1 MNYKNIFAVV
11 LVLLSLHSFAQNTS
25 SCIEID
31 AILINACSPEEG
43 LNEQVLFTTGNTPLT
58 LTDLQV
64 TWPNT
69 SNTWQGTCQNTNT
82 ASLVAQM
89 AASVGSCG
97 TLLEPSNGVI
107 PANQQVL
114 LFSGITPTVS
124 ALSFAGL
131 SDTLY
136 VIFHCGTS
144 TTGNFANSGPNL
156 RTLILSNAGGC
167 ADTVSYI
174 PDQAPAQDG
183 AAALFN
189 SDGVVTYEN
198 VGCSF
203 FTDPL
208 SAAWT
213 APTSLC
219 SSAQPVNLYALVSGS
234 PFGYFT
240 GLGVE
245 DGFFNPSGLSGN
257 AVISYVVGSG
267 SCIIESQQT
276 IVVQQSG
283 DPSWTNPGAICDQF
297 TPINFNNFITGTIGG
312 TWSGNGLAGPIL
324 FPEGINGPILVT
336 YSVGNGSCLST
347 SSQTLFIGASLP
359 APTIQGGTNQQFCN
373 SSSQTPSIIANG
385 YISSAI
391 QWYSNSNLTDLIA
404 TGNVYSPSSGVN
416 TTVYATQTY
425 PGCSVSS
432 TAVNI
437 TFIAQPAAPTV
448 SLNQIDFCPGTPLPL
463 ITATSTSSTIVWFDD
478 QALSLPI
485 GNGTSF
491 QPLESQAPD
500 IYVVAGPSTCR
511 SAATQVLLN
520 GQQLS
525 ANWTAPAS
533 ICSGA
538 ESIDLA
544 ALVTGSVGGIFSG
557 SGVTGTIFNPQG
569 LSGNVVVTYQVGSG
583 SCLVESQQTINVLPG
598 GDPSWNSPG
607 NLCNPTNPI
616 TLSDLVTGT
625 PGGTWS
631 GSGVAGSVFFP
642 DGLSGPIQITYSV
655 GSGQCASQLAQTI
668 TIISSVNAPIVPA
681 NITFCQG
688 QVASPID
695 AGVLP
700 GANVTWFS
708 DAALNTIIF
717 QGNGFLP
724 PANISATYYVTQN
737 IASCASSASSIA
749 VNFEPAPAPPVTQT
763 AVVYCTGQAIPL
775 LNASATGTI
784 NWYNDA
790 GLTQILAT
798 GTSYQPDNS
807 VGNDIFVQTVEGNC
821 ASEAIEITLTEAAPV
836 NAEILYEG
844 NTTFCDFQPIVLN
857 SASSSGNLWSTGETT
872 QSITISEAGT
882 YTLTVTGTCNS
893 DNEAQ
898 TFVDNGVDA
907 SFSLSVSEGLA
918 PLTTTANI
926 TSSNADVST
935 FSLSG
940 DNQIVTDNL
949 PFTIQNEGTYTL
961 TLISS
966 NDEGCIDSVSREIT
980 VISGVLEVSIPN
992 SFTPNGDGFNDAFKP
1007 VIKGLEEFNL
1017 VIFNRYGNQVA
1028 SWKQEIVNWDG
1039 SHNGTSSPDGVYF
1052 YVLMGKDYSGAEVER
1067 TGSITILR

>member
-245 DGFFNPSGLSGN
+245 DGFFNPAGLSGN

-267 SCIIESQQT
+267 SCTIESQQ
-276 IVVQQSG
+276 VVIIQSSG
-283 DPSWTNPGAICDQF
+283 NPSWTNPGAICDQF
-297 TPINFNNFITGTIGG
+297 TPINFNSFVTGTVGG
-312 TWSGNGLAGPIL
+312 TWSGSGLAGPIL
-324 FPEGINGPILVT
+324 FPEGLNVQIPVTYTVGTGGCVSSLTQIVYVGAVLPPPSISTTLPICTNIQNPTIVANSPIPEVINWYSDIALTNLLETGPIFTPTPNV
-336 YSVGNGSCLST
+336 
-347 SSQTLFIGASLP
+347 SS
-359 APTIQGGTNQQFCN
+359 
-373 SSSQTPSIIANG
+373 
-385 YISSAI
+385 
-391 QWYSNSNLTDLIA
+391 
-404 TGNVYSPSSGVN
+404 
-416 TTVYATQTY
+416 TVYVSNTY
-425 PGCSVSS
+425 PGCNVA
-432 TAVNI
+432 TAEVNI
-437 TFIAQPAAPTV
+437 SFINPPNAPTV
-448 SLNQIDFCPGTPLPL
+448 TPSPVNFCPGNPLPTL
-463 ITATSTSSTIVWFDD
+463 TASSNNSVFFWYDNSDLTGF
-478 QALSLPI
+478 I
-485 GNGTSF
+485 GNGVSF

-500 IYVVAGPSTCR
+500 IYVVAGPVTCR
-511 SAATQVLLN
+511 SSATQVTLN

-775 LNASATGTI
+775 LNASAAGTI

-1007 VIKGLEEFNL
+1007 VIKGLEEINL

>member
-1 MNYKNIFAVV
+1 MNYRNILSVV
-11 LVLLSLHSFAQNTS
+11 SVLFSFHSIAQIGN
-25 SCIEID
+25 CLEVN
-31 AILINACSPEEG
+31 AILINACSSNEG

-69 SNTWQGTCQNTNT
+69 SNTWLGTCQNATT
-82 ASLVAQM
+82 ASLVAEM
-89 AASVGSCG
+89 SASVGSCG
-97 TLLEPSNGVI
+97 TLLEPVNGVV

-114 LFSGITPTVS
+114 LFSGISPTV
-124 ALSFAGL
+124 AGLSFAGL

-136 VIFHCGTS
+136 VIFHCGTT
-144 TTGNFANSGPNL
+144 TTGNFANSGANL
-156 RTLILSNAGGC
+156 RTLILNDGSDC

-174 PDQAPAQDG
+174 PDQAPALDG
-183 AAALFN
+183 AAAFFN

-219 SSAQPVNLYALVSGS
+219 SSAQPVNLYALVTGS
-234 PFGYFT
+234 PLGYFT

-245 DGFFNPSGLSGN
+245 DGFFNPAGLSGN

-267 SCIIESQQT
+267 SCTIESQQ
-276 IVVQQSG
+276 VVIIQPSG
-283 DPSWTNPGAICDQF
+283 NPSWTNPGAICDQF
-297 TPINFNNFITGTIGG
+297 TPINFNSFVTGTLGG
-312 TWSGNGLAGPIL
+312 TWTGSGLAGAIL
-324 FPEGINGPILVT
+324 FPEGLNALIPVT
-336 YSVGNGSCLST
+336 YSVGIGGCV
-347 SSQTLFIGASLP
+347 SSLTQIVYVGAVLP
-359 APTIQGGTNQQFCN
+359 P
-373 SSSQTPSIIANG
+373 PSISTPLPICTNIQNPTVIATSP
-385 YISSAI
+385 IPEVI
-391 QWYSNSNLTDLIA
+391 QWYSDIALTNLLE
-404 TGNVYSPSSGVN
+404 TGPVFTPTPNVSS
-416 TTVYATQTY
+416 TVYVSNTY
-425 PGCSVSS
+425 PGCNVA
-432 TAVNI
+432 TAEVNI
-437 TFIAQPAAPTV
+437 SFTSPPSAPVVTPSPV
-448 SLNQIDFCPGTPLPL
+448 NFCPGSPLPTL
-463 ITATSTSSTIVWFDD
+463 TASSNNSVFFWYDNSDLTGF
-478 QALSLPI
+478 I
-485 GNGTSF
+485 GNGSSF

-500 IYVVAGPSTCR
+500 IYVVAGPATCR
-511 SAATQVLLN
+511 SSATQVTLN

-538 ESIDLA
+538 EPIDLA

-631 GSGVAGSVFFP
+631 GLGVAGSIFFP
-642 DGLSGPIQITYSV
+642 DGLSGPIQVTYSV

-668 TIISSVNAPIVPA
+668 TIISSVNAPVVPS

-688 QVASPID
+688 QVASPIE

-708 DAALNTIIF
+708 DATLNTIIF

-749 VNFEPAPAPPVTQT
+749 VNFEPAPAAPVTQT

-775 LNASATGTI
+775 LSASASGII

-836 NAEILYEG
+836 NADIMFEG
-844 NTTFCDFQPIVLN
+844 NTEYCDFQPILL
-857 SASSSGNLWSTGETT
+857 SSQSPSGNLWSTGETT
-872 QSITISEAGT
+872 QSITINEAGT
-882 YTLTVTGTCNS
+882 YTLTVTGVCNS
-893 DNEAQ
+893 DNAEQ
-898 TFVDNGVDA
+898 TFIDNGVEA

-926 TSSNADVST
+926 TSLNADESA
-935 FSLSG
+935 FFLSG
-940 DNQIVTDNL
+940 DSQTITDNV
-949 PFTIQNEGTYTL
+949 PFTIPNEGTYTL
-961 TLISS
+961 TLVSS

-1007 VIKGLEEFNL
+1007 IIKGLEEINL
-1017 VIFNRYGNQVA
+1017 IIFNRYGNQVA

-1039 SHNGTSSPDGVYF
+1039 SHNGASSPDGVYF

>member
-1 MNYKNIFAVV
+1 MNYRSIFAVV
-11 LVLLSLHSFAQNTS
+11 LVAFSFPTFAQSTS
-25 SCIEID
+25 GCVEIN

-69 SNTWQGTCQNTNT
+69 SNTWQGTCQNANT

-97 TLLEPSNGVI
+97 TLLEPTNGVI

-114 LFSGITPTVS
+114 LFSGITPTVTG
-124 ALSFAGL
+124 LSFAGL

-136 VIFHCGTS
+136 VVFHCGTT
-144 TTGNFANSGPNL
+144 TTGNFANSGGNL
-156 RTLILSNAGGC
+156 RTLILSHAGGC

-174 PDQAPAQDG
+174 PDQAAPQDG
-183 AAALFN
+183 SAALFN

-203 FTDPL
+203 FTNPL

-213 APTSLC
+213 APSSLC
-219 SSAQPVNLYALVSGS
+219 SSAQPVNLYALVTGS

-245 DGFFNPSGLSGN
+245 DGFFNPAGLSGN

-267 SCIIESQQT
+267 SCTIESQQVVT
-276 IVVQQSG
+276 ILPSG
-283 DPSWTNPGAICDQF
+283 NPSWTNPGAICDQF
-297 TPINFNNFITGTIGG
+297 TPINFNSFVTGTPGG
-312 TWSGNGLAGPIL
+312 TWSGSGLAGAIL
-324 FPEGINGPILVT
+324 FPEGLNALIPVT
-336 YSVGNGSCLST
+336 YSVGIGGCV
-347 SSQTLFIGASLP
+347 SSLTQIVYVGAVLP
-359 APTIQGGTNQQFCN
+359 P
-373 SSSQTPSIIANG
+373 PSISTALPICTNILNPIVVANSP
-385 YISSAI
+385 IPEVI
-391 QWYSNSNLTDLIA
+391 QWYSDIALTNLLETGPVFTPTPNVSAIVYVSN
-404 TGNVYSPSSGVN
+404 
-416 TTVYATQTY
+416 TY
-425 PGCSVSS
+425 PGCNVA
-432 TAVNI
+432 TAEVNI
-437 TFIAQPAAPTV
+437 TFANPPNAPVV
-448 SLNQIDFCPGTPLPL
+448 SPSPVNFCPGSPLPTL
-463 ITATSTSSTIVWFDD
+463 TASSNNLVFFWYDNSDLTGF
-478 QALSLPI
+478 I
-485 GNGTSF
+485 GNGASF

-500 IYVVAGPSTCR
+500 IYVVAGPATCR
-511 SAATQVLLN
+511 SAATQVTLN

-538 ESIDLA
+538 EPIDLA
-544 ALVTGSVGGIFSG
+544 ALVTGSVGGTFSG
-557 SGVTGTIFNPQG
+557 SGVTGSTFNPQG
-569 LSGNVVVTYQVGSG
+569 LSGNIVVTYQVGSG

-631 GSGVAGSVFFP
+631 GLGVAGAIFFP

-655 GSGQCASQLAQTI
+655 GSGQCASQSAQTI
-668 TIISSVNAPIVPA
+668 TIISSVNAPVVPSE
-681 NITFCQG
+681 ITFCQG

-695 AGVLP
+695 AVVLP
-700 GANVTWFS
+700 GADVTWYS
-708 DAALNTIIF
+708 DASLNTVIF
-717 QGNGFLP
+717 QGNGFVP

-737 IASCASSASSIA
+737 IAACASSASSVA
-749 VNFEPAPAPPVTQT
+749 VDFAPAPAPPSTQT
-763 AVVYCTGQAIPL
+763 SIVYCTGQTIPL

-784 NWYNDA
+784 TWYDDA
-790 GLTQILAT
+790 GLTQILGT
-798 GTSYQPDNS
+798 GTSYQPDNTID
-807 VGNDIFVQTVEGNC
+807 NDIFVQTVEGNC

-836 NAEILYEG
+836 NADILFEG
-844 NTTFCDFQPIVLN
+844 NIVSCDFLPIVL
-857 SASSSGNLWSTGETT
+857 SSPVSSGNLWSTGETT
-872 QSITISEAGT
+872 QSITINEAGT
-882 YTLTVTGTCNS
+882 YTLTVTGACNS
-893 DNEAQ
+893 DNAEQ
-898 TFVDNGVDA
+898 TFIDNGVEA
-907 SFSLSVSEGLA
+907 SFSLSASEGLA
-918 PLTTTANI
+918 PFTTTANI
-926 TSSNADVST
+926 TSTNADEST
-935 FSLSG
+935 FFLSG
-940 DNQIVTDNL
+940 DSQTVSDNL
-949 PFTIQNEGTYTL
+949 PFTIPNEGTYTL

-966 NDEGCIDSVSREIT
+966 NDEGCIDSVSRQIT

-992 SFTPNGDGFNDAFKP
+992 SFTPNGDGFNDVFKP
-1007 VIKGLEEFNL
+1007 ILKGLEEINL

-1039 SHNGTSSPDGVYF
+1039 THNGASSPDGVYY
-1052 YVLMGKDYSGAEVER
+1052 YVLMGKDYSGTEIER
-1067 TGSITILR
+1067 SGSVTILR

>member
-11 LVLLSLHSFAQNTS
+11 LVLFSLHSFAQNTI

-43 LNEQVLFTTGNTPLT
+43 LNEQVLFTTGNTPLS

-69 SNTWQGTCQNTNT
+69 SNTWLGTCQNANT

-89 AASVGSCG
+89 DATVGSCG

-114 LFSGITPTVS
+114 LFSGISPTVS
-124 ALSFAGL
+124 NLSFAGL

-136 VIFHCGTS
+136 VIFHCGTT
-144 TTGNFANSGPNL
+144 TTGNFANSGANL
-156 RTLILSNAGGC
+156 RTLILSNASGC

-174 PDQAPAQDG
+174 PNQAPAQDG

-189 SDGVVTYEN
+189 SEGVVTYN
-198 VGCSF
+198 SVGCSF
-203 FTDPL
+203 FYNPL
-208 SAAWT
+208 SATWT

-219 SSAQPVNLYALVSGS
+219 SSAQPINLYTLVTGS
-234 PFGYFT
+234 PLGYFT

-245 DGFFNPSGLSGN
+245 DGFFNPAGLSEN

-267 SCIIESQQT
+267 SCLIENQQT

-283 DPSWTNPGAICDQF
+283 NPS
-297 TPINFNNFITGTIGG
+297 
-312 TWSGNGLAGPIL
+312 
-324 FPEGINGPILVT
+324 
-336 YSVGNGSCLST
+336 
-347 SSQTLFIGASLP
+347 
-359 APTIQGGTNQQFCN
+359 
-373 SSSQTPSIIANG
+373 
-385 YISSAI
+385 
-391 QWYSNSNLTDLIA
+391 
-404 TGNVYSPSSGVN
+404 
-416 TTVYATQTY
+416 
-425 PGCSVSS
+425 
-432 TAVNI
+432 
-437 TFIAQPAAPTV
+437 
-448 SLNQIDFCPGTPLPL
+448 
-463 ITATSTSSTIVWFDD
+463 
-478 QALSLPI
+478 
-485 GNGTSF
+485 
-491 QPLESQAPD
+491 
-500 IYVVAGPSTCR
+500 
-511 SAATQVLLN
+511 
-520 GQQLS
+520 
-525 ANWTAPAS
+525 WTAPAS

-538 ESIDLA
+538 EPIDLA

-631 GSGVAGSVFFP
+631 GLGVAGSIFFP

-681 NITFCQG
+681 SLTFCQG

-708 DAALNTIIF
+708 DAALSTIIF

-749 VNFEPAPAPPVTQT
+749 VSFEPAPAPPVTQT
-763 AVVYCTGQAIPL
+763 AVVFCTGQAIPL
-775 LNASATGTI
+775 LSASASGII

-836 NAEILYEG
+836 SAEILYEG
-844 NTTFCDFQPIVLN
+844 NTAFCDFQPIVLN
-857 SASSSGNLWSTGETT
+857 SASPSGNLWSTGETM
-872 QSITISEAGT
+872 QSITITEAGT

-893 DNEAQ
+893 DNAVQ

-918 PLTTTANI
+918 PLTTTASI

-1007 VIKGLEEFNL
+1007 VIKGLEEINL

>member
-11 LVLLSLHSFAQNTS
+11 LVLFSLHSIAQNTS

-69 SNTWQGTCQNTNT
+69 SNTWQGTCQNANT

-89 AASVGSCG
+89 AGSVGSCG

-136 VIFHCGTS
+136 VVFHCGTS

-189 SDGVVTYEN
+189 SDGVVTFEN

-245 DGFFNPSGLSGN
+245 DGFFNPAGLSGN

-267 SCIIESQQT
+267 SCTIESQQ
-276 IVVQQSG
+276 VVIIQSSG
-283 DPSWTNPGAICDQF
+283 NPSWTNPGAICDQF
-297 TPINFNNFITGTIGG
+297 TPINFNSFVTGTVGG
-312 TWSGNGLAGPIL
+312 TWSGSGLAGPIL
-324 FPEGINGPILVT
+324 FPEGLNVQIPVTYTVGTGGCVSSLTQIVYVGAVLPPPSISTTLPICTNIQNPTIVANSPIPEVINWYSDIALTNLIETGPIFTPTPNV
-336 YSVGNGSCLST
+336 
-347 SSQTLFIGASLP
+347 SS
-359 APTIQGGTNQQFCN
+359 
-373 SSSQTPSIIANG
+373 
-385 YISSAI
+385 
-391 QWYSNSNLTDLIA
+391 
-404 TGNVYSPSSGVN
+404 
-416 TTVYATQTY
+416 TVYVSNTY
-425 PGCSVSS
+425 PGCNVA
-432 TAVNI
+432 TAEVNI
-437 TFIAQPAAPTV
+437 SFINPPNAPTV
-448 SLNQIDFCPGTPLPL
+448 TPSPVNFCPGNPLPTL
-463 ITATSTSSTIVWFDD
+463 TASSNNSVFFWYDNSDLTGF
-478 QALSLPI
+478 I
-485 GNGTSF
+485 GNGVSF

-500 IYVVAGPSTCR
+500 IYVVAGPVTCR
-511 SAATQVLLN
+511 SSATQVTLN

-992 SFTPNGDGFNDAFKP
+992 SFTPNGDGFNDSFKP
-1007 VIKGLEEFNL
+1007 VIKGLEEINL

>member
-245 DGFFNPSGLSGN
+245 DGFFNPAGLSGN
-257 AVISYVVGSG
+257 AVISYVVGTG
-267 SCIIESQQT
+267 SCTIESQQ
-276 IVVQQSG
+276 VVIIQSSG
-283 DPSWTNPGAICDQF
+283 NPSWTNPGAICDQF
-297 TPINFNNFITGTIGG
+297 TPINFNSFVTGTVGG
-312 TWSGNGLAGPIL
+312 TWSGSGLAGPIL
-324 FPEGINGPILVT
+324 FPEGLNVQIPVTYTVGTGGCVSSLTQIVYVGAVLPPPSISTTLPICTNIQNPTIVANSPIPEVINWYSDIALTNLLETGPIFTPTPNV
-336 YSVGNGSCLST
+336 
-347 SSQTLFIGASLP
+347 SS
-359 APTIQGGTNQQFCN
+359 
-373 SSSQTPSIIANG
+373 
-385 YISSAI
+385 
-391 QWYSNSNLTDLIA
+391 
-404 TGNVYSPSSGVN
+404 
-416 TTVYATQTY
+416 TVYVSNTY
-425 PGCSVSS
+425 PGCNVA
-432 TAVNI
+432 TAEVNI
-437 TFIAQPAAPTV
+437 SFINPPNAPTV
-448 SLNQIDFCPGTPLPL
+448 TPSPVNFCPGNPLPTL
-463 ITATSTSSTIVWFDD
+463 TASSNNSVFFWYDNSDLTGF
-478 QALSLPI
+478 I
-485 GNGTSF
+485 GNGVSF

-500 IYVVAGPSTCR
+500 IYVVAGPVTCR
-511 SAATQVLLN
+511 SSATQVTLN

-966 NDEGCIDSVSREIT
+966 NDEG
-980 VISGVLEVSIPN
+980 
-992 SFTPNGDGFNDAFKP
+992 
-1007 VIKGLEEFNL
+1007 
-1017 VIFNRYGNQVA
+1017 
-1028 SWKQEIVNWDG
+1028 
-1039 SHNGTSSPDGVYF
+1039 
-1052 YVLMGKDYSGAEVER
+1052 
-1067 TGSITILR
+1067 

>member
-1 MNYKNIFAVV
+1 
-11 LVLLSLHSFAQNTS
+11 
-25 SCIEID
+25 
-31 AILINACSPEEG
+31 
-43 LNEQVLFTTGNTPLT
+43 
-58 LTDLQV
+58 
-64 TWPNT
+64 
-69 SNTWQGTCQNTNT
+69 
-82 ASLVAQM
+82 M

-114 LFSGITPTVS
+114 LFSGIAPTVS

-245 DGFFNPSGLSGN
+245 DGFFNPAGLSGN

-267 SCIIESQQT
+267 SCTIESQQ
-276 IVVQQSG
+276 VVIIQSSG
-283 DPSWTNPGAICDQF
+283 NPSWTNPGAICDQF
-297 TPINFNNFITGTIGG
+297 TPINFNSFVTGTVGG
-312 TWSGNGLAGPIL
+312 TWSGSGLAGPIL
-324 FPEGINGPILVT
+324 FPEGLNVQIPVTYTVGTGGCVSSLTQIVYVGAVLPPPSISTTLPICTNIQNPTIVANSPIPEVINWYSDIALTNLLETGPIFTPTPNV
-336 YSVGNGSCLST
+336 
-347 SSQTLFIGASLP
+347 SS
-359 APTIQGGTNQQFCN
+359 
-373 SSSQTPSIIANG
+373 
-385 YISSAI
+385 
-391 QWYSNSNLTDLIA
+391 
-404 TGNVYSPSSGVN
+404 
-416 TTVYATQTY
+416 TVYVSNTY
-425 PGCSVSS
+425 PGCNVA
-432 TAVNI
+432 TAEVNI
-437 TFIAQPAAPTV
+437 SFINPPNAPTV
-448 SLNQIDFCPGTPLPL
+448 TPSPVNFCPGNPLPTL
-463 ITATSTSSTIVWFDD
+463 TASSNNSVFFWYDNSDLTGF
-478 QALSLPI
+478 I
-485 GNGTSF
+485 GNGVSF

-500 IYVVAGPSTCR
+500 IYVVAGPVTCR
-511 SAATQVLLN
+511 SSATQVTLN

-668 TIISSVNAPIVPA
+668 TIISSVNAPIVPV

-893 DNEAQ
+893 DNEVQ

-1007 VIKGLEEFNL
+1007 VIKGLEEINL